1 MAYLFNN
8 FDDLLES
15 SLEHLNMVAISL
27 ALAVILAF
35 VIIYLCLDSQKAFN
49 RLTYFFSALYA
60 IPSYASFA
68 LLIPITGLGTT
79 SAVVVLTLYSEYILL
94 RSFAT
99 GIREIDP
106 VIIESAA
113 AMGMTSRQIFF
124 KVQLPLASKSIF
136 SGIKLT
142 LTTMINIAMIAATIN
157 AGGLGSI
164 LFDGLRTQD
173 VTTILWGAI
182 FSIIL
187 CIVCSLLID
196 VIEKW
201 TTKNLN
207 PA

>member
-49 RLTYFFSALYA
+49 RLTYLFSALYA